1 MQCDRNKESLRNKL
15 RQRGIWTVLGLT
27 RARAHP
33 LISNTNDQHEY
44 SVKFQAIV
52 RLKQKKKHAQF
63 IMAADHMPQIY
74 RPRSNAY
81 PPFRYS
87 NILALIKKKKSRNN
101 THRKYFQ
108 IKRKRGG
115 NLRKNKIKNNEETT
129 SCGSGAESRVRR
141 KIKEHTPIIG
151 NKSLKT
157 QNCTK

>member
-1 MQCDRNKESLRNKL
+1 
-15 RQRGIWTVLGLT
+15 
-27 RARAHP
+27 
-33 LISNTNDQHEY
+33 
-44 SVKFQAIV
+44 
-52 RLKQKKKHAQF
+52 
-63 IMAADHMPQIY
+63 MAADHMPQIY

-157 QNCTK
+157 QNCTKQQIAAGFGLFFFFLLFCRLGTDMYRQFSCLFRIGTVRERATEIM